1 MAYASLKQIGTSTT
15 VTKKAPPHQQV
26 ASRERGQHDDGA
38 DGTPSEIQ
46 PDTSFF
52 LSGIDLGT

>member
-46 PDTSFF
+46 LLHFF